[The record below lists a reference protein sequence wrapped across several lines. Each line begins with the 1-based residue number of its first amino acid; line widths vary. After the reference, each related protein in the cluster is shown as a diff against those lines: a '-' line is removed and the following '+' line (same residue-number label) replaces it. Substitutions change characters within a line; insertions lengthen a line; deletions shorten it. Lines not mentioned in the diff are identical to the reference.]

1 MVATPKAL
9 IILLALLLVC
19 DANIFFVS
27 MLFDLI
33 KLIAVTA
40 ETEIKMSIK
49 LVDWSAIRKGH
60 IYLNKPAPERCR
72 FI

>member
-27 MLFDLI
+27 VLFNLI

-40 ETEIKMSIK
+40 KTEIKISIK
-49 LVDWSAIRKGH
+49 LVD
-60 IYLNKPAPERCR
+60 
-72 FI
+72 

>member
-27 MLFDLI
+27 VLFDLI

-40 ETEIKMSIK
+40 KTEIEISIK
-49 LVDWSAIRKGH
+49 LVDWRAIRTVINPLVPGVH
-60 IYLNKPAPERCR
+60 
-72 FI
+72 

>member
-27 MLFDLI
+27 VLFDLI

-40 ETEIKMSIK
+40 KTEIEISIK
-49 LVDWSAIRKGH
+49 LVD
-60 IYLNKPAPERCR
+60 
-72 FI
+72 

>member
-19 DANIFFVS
+19 DVNIFFVS

-49 LVDWSAIRKGH
+49 LVD
-60 IYLNKPAPERCR
+60 
-72 FI
+72 